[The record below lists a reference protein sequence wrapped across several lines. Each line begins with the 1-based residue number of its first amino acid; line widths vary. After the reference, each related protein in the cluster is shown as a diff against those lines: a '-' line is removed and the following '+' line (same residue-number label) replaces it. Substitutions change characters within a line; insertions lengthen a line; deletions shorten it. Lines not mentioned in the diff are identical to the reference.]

1 MSIKDN
7 RANVRKWNPG
17 IGTPI
22 SGQYTSTITRVT
34 QEFLQE
40 IFNTDI
46 KISEY
51 IKMARKDSVVRSCIE
66 LKSLRASLLFGK
78 YRFRDP
84 YIQKWVQDNLD
95 EIQGSL
101 AQKIGQLSSA
111 MPLGFSTAEIVF
123 DRRRSNRKEIYLKTI
138 NILDQ
143 TRVTFEG
150 ESGIIKNLIY
160 QEPTGKKIAVPYSK
174 VLHVVHG
181 FSANIGSFDQ
191 IYGDPESATA
201 YQYYKAKQ
209 AILAEM
215 LVAGK
220 MGGSGLW
227 LGKADSNE
235 TVQIVDGQGNPVYN
249 ADGSPR
255 TEPAMVSLMKQMMNL
270 ENNSIIVTD
279 IKNSLQ
285 PLQVDTKEGFWT
297 VALNILNDGIMKA
310 YGVPKLIFEEGSG
323 TLGVNSVAK
332 QHNSIMDSQI
342 KSVIFQI
349 RDQMIEKVVK
359 PLLIWNF
366 GITHDFGTFEDD
378 NQLDPESASMRV
390 GNIVNAVSAGVLNKT
405 DLQVQNTVRNLLGI
419 PTISKEEQW
428 ILSQEALLQSFF
440 ETKTFAG
447 EPPISYREQLLEDKT
462 ELEASKQELGLPNEL
477 DQQEQQMLGQQIPD
491 EEENPE
497 EQDSPEPQINEETG
511 EPINPNKEQENKM
524 KRTNNQNATK
534 HPVKG

>member
-1 MSIKDN
+1 MSLKDSRSN
-7 RANVRKWNPG
+7 IRKWNPG

-78 YRFRDP
+78 YRYKDP

-95 EIQGSL
+95 EIQGSF
-101 AQKIGQLSSA
+101 AHKVGQLASA

-123 DRRRSNRKEIYLKTI
+123 DRRRSSRKEIYLKTI

-150 ESGIIKNLIY
+150 ESGLIKNLIY

-174 VLHVVHG
+174 ILHIVHG
-181 FSANIGSFDQ
+181 FSANIGAYDQ
-191 IYGDPESATA
+191 VYGDPESATA

-209 AILAEM
+209 AILTEM

-235 TVQIVDGQGNPVYN
+235 TVQIVDGNGNPVYN

-297 VALNILNDGIMKA
+297 VALNILNDGLMKA
-310 YGVPKLIFEEGSG
+310 YGIPKLIFEEGSG

-342 KSVIFQI
+342 RAVIYQI
-349 RDQMIEKVVK
+349 RDQMIDKVVK

-366 GITHDFGTFEDD
+366 GITHDFGFFEDD

-419 PTISKEEQW
+419 PTISKEEQF
-428 ILSQEALLQSFF
+428 ILSQEELLSKFW
-440 ETKTFAG
+440 ETQVFGGT
-447 EPPISYREQLLEDKT
+447 PPISYKDPALEDKAET
-462 ELEASKQELGLPNEL
+462 EATKQELGMPNEL
-477 DQQEQQMLGQQIPD
+477 DTYDQQMMQQQIPD
-491 EEENPE
+491 EGEQEQEES
-497 EQDSPEPQINEETG
+497 SPEPQTNEETG
-511 EPINPNKEQENKM
+511 ELIDPNKEKEFKM
-524 KRTNNQNATK
+524 KRTNVQNATK
-534 HPVKG
+534 KG